1 MDDFDVFMRENDEKY
16 HLEDMFLIIQMFH
29 YLLFISK

>member
-16 HLEDMFLIIQMFH
+16 HLKDLFLIIHISH
-29 YLLFISK
+29 YLLFTSK

>member
-16 HLEDMFLIIQMFH
+16 HLKVLFLIMHIVH
-29 YLLFISK
+29 NLLLTSK